1 MASSTIR
8 SMDDLPVILTMEDIR
23 QALGLSRQKTYQLP
37 HMKGFP
43 AIKFGRAIR
52 IPRDAFLKWLESQ
65 AGVGGDK

>member
-65 AGVGGDK
+65 AGVGCDK